1 MRALVTGGAGF
12 IGHHLVARLVQES
25 YQVRV
30 LDDLSAGRSDWL
42 PAEAELLEGSIEDGK
57 LCSQACREVD
67 QVFHL
72 AAWSRSTT
80 SVEGL
85 ERCTRVN
92 VLGTQNVLLAAR
104 EHGVARF
111 IYSGS
116 STYYGDNPVPQR
128 EDQPPDLLNGYGL
141 TKAVGEDY
149 TRLFDRL
156 YGLPTVVLRYFNVYG
171 PGQPTSG
178 VYALVLGI
186 FLRRA
191 EAGEPLE
198 IHGSG
203 AQRRDFVHVRDVV
216 EANLLA
222 ARSAVRGRSY
232 NVGSGEAFSIKEL
245 ADLVSPH
252 QIYTAAREGDSGSTL
267 ADLSRIRA
275 ELGWEPSVA
284 FAEGLEE
291 LRR

>member
-12 IGHHLVARLVQES
+12 IGHHLVARLVEEGC
-25 YQVRV
+25 QVRV

-42 PAEAELLEGSIEDGK
+42 PAEAELLEGSIEDYG

-67 QVFHL
+67 WVFHL

-104 EHGVARF
+104 EQGVTRF
-111 IYSGS
+111 VYSGS
-116 STYYGDNPVPQR
+116 STYYGDNPVPQH
-128 EDQPPDLLNGYGL
+128 EDQRPDLLNGYGL

-186 FLRRA
+186 FLARA
-191 EAGEPLE
+191 KAGEPLE

-203 AQRRDFVHVRDVV
+203 SQRRDFVHVRDVV

-222 ARSAVRGRSY
+222 ARSTVRSRSY
-232 NVGSGEAFSIKEL
+232 NVGSGEAISIQAL

-252 QIYTAAREGDSGSTL
+252 QIHTAAREGDSACTL
-267 ADLSRIRA
+267 ADLNRIRA
-275 ELGWEPSVA
+275 ELGWEPRVA